1 MRLYLTKRE
10 RVAMLEAQGGVCC
23 VKGCGSTGP
32 LQGEHS
38 TPSAWVGGKPDQLM
52 CKPCHALKTKRDVA
66 AIAKVKR
73 IRGETCNGPKRPIR
87 GAGFRGHRRMNGDI
101 VWRNER

>member
-1 MRLYLTKRE
+1 
-10 RVAMLEAQGGVCC
+10 
-23 VKGCGSTGP
+23 
-32 LQGEHS
+32 
-38 TPSAWVGGKPDQLM
+38 M

-87 GAGFRGHRRMNGDI
+87 SRGFPKPHHPDPDT
-101 VWRNER
+101 